1 MKITFTGANSQIGKY
16 IKGQYDTT
24 SYDLFDEKT
33 WPALLESDVLFL
45 LLPKDKKTLDKT
57 KKFVLSAMNSNI
69 KHIIKI
75 GSLGPWRLI
84 HTQLN
89 SFLLESRVPYT
100 SFNIAPLMNNIFT
113 EQYDS
118 DNKIFYDYRNNAPAP
133 YLDPACLAKAIEESM
148 GKEIHFNKSYS
159 CTGNTQ
165 YTTKEVVEILKEKN
179 YDVQKTQNTT
189 SSTIHSMKDDNNDFI
204 MMKHIANRYKTE
216 GWYPQISTD
225 LPSVFNAHSRSLEQF
240 IDEDSGIF
248 GQKFANDN
256 CL

>member
-1 MKITFTGANSQIGKY
+1 MKYHFHF
-16 IKGQYDTT
+16 
-24 SYDLFDEKT
+24 LF
-33 WPALLESDVLFL
+33 A
-45 LLPKDKKTLDKT
+45 
-57 KKFVLSAMNSNI
+57 NI

-89 SFLLESRVPYT
+89 SFLLESRIPYT

-165 YTTKEVVEILKEKN
+165 YTTKEVVEILKAKN
-179 YDVQKTQNTT
+179 YDVQKTQHIT
-189 SSTIHSMKDDNNDFI
+189 SSTIHSMKDDNNDFLI
-204 MMKHIANRYKTE
+204 TDKNASDIKLRAGIHKYQPIFRLCLMLTADRSNNSSTKTV
-216 GWYPQISTD
+216 
-225 LPSVFNAHSRSLEQF
+225 VFLDRSSPM
-240 IDEDSGIF
+240 ITVCNSG
-248 GQKFANDN
+248 
-256 CL
+256 

>member
-89 SFLLESRVPYT
+89 SFLLESRIPYT

-165 YTTKEVVEILKEKN
+165 YTTKEVVEILKAKN
-179 YDVQKTQNTT
+179 YDVQKTQHIT
-189 SSTIHSMKDDNNDFI
+189 SSTILPTDIKLRAGIHKYQPIFRLCLMLTADRSNNSST
-204 MMKHIANRYKTE
+204 KTV
-216 GWYPQISTD
+216 
-225 LPSVFNAHSRSLEQF
+225 VFLDRSSPM
-240 IDEDSGIF
+240 ITVCNSG
-248 GQKFANDN
+248 
-256 CL
+256 